1 MCLQKQQA
9 TRFQLSFNLLSCLAP
24 MLIHNFYFAELHFGQ
39 PLLPVPPLVAFEK
52 RGKRLQ
58 TFAHLRAEEKVE
70 CQQHPVFP
78 GGHPSKY

>member
-9 TRFQLSFNLLSCLAP
+9 TFFQLPSNRLRYPGP
-24 MLIHNFYFAELHFGQ
+24 MLNPNFYFAELHFGQ

-52 RGKRLQ
+52 RGERLQ

>member
-1 MCLQKQQA
+1 
-9 TRFQLSFNLLSCLAP
+9 
-24 MLIHNFYFAELHFGQ
+24 MLNPNFYFAQLLFGQ